1 MRSPIEEI
9 PRGLQWLVIIFIFR
23 MAERGEREGGVGEAE
38 LQRMVQTMVEKALE
52 EERARTTSRL
62 QSSSGRPPPPRF

>member
-9 PRGLQWLVIIFIFR
+9 PRGVRHTWVVILFFFFCE
-23 MAERGEREGGVGEAE
+23 MTEEAE

-62 QSSSGRPPPPRF
+62 QSSSGRSIPPPL